1 MEASP
6 PPLLAATVSSRL
18 SLVNM
23 FPRSASC
30 LPFRIRMFFHLLWP
44 AIHVHFG
51 TGWNQGECE
60 VNAEVPIGVR
70 RRVFEVKNG

>member
-1 MEASP
+1 
-6 PPLLAATVSSRL
+6 
-18 SLVNM
+18 
-23 FPRSASC
+23 
-30 LPFRIRMFFHLLWP
+30 MFFHLLWP